1 MTVTETRPGTE
12 APMAPDPGR
21 HHRRRAWRSRLTRFD
36 LRYTPY
42 LFILPFFV
50 IFGVFALWPLLYT
63 GWMSFHDWAIIEG
76 DQGWTGLGNY
86 QDLFADEYFWNALL
100 NTGLL
105 LVLGVGGELLVA
117 LWLAALLNRKLSGS
131 AFWRAGIVLPH
142 IVSVV
147 AVSLVF
153 AQLFGFQTGIFND
166 VLGLVGI
173 DRINWQANRWSAI
186 IAVSTIII
194 WRWAGY
200 FGLIFLAAM
209 QGVPRELH
217 EAAMIDGASRRR
229 IFWSITVPSIRPTI
243 IFSVVMSTIIG
254 MQTFAEPQLFDVQGT
269 EGTGGS
275 DRQFQ
280 TLMMYLYEKG
290 FREFNAGYAA
300 TLAWVMFLLIAIV
313 SGINY
318 ALSRRIASKD

>member
-1 MTVTETRPGTE
+1 MTVTETRPGTG
-12 APMAPDPGR
+12 APMAPVPGR
-21 HHRRRAWRSRLTRFD
+21 HHRRGGWRTRLTRFD

-42 LFILPFFV
+42 VFIAPFFV
-50 IFGVFALWPLLYT
+50 IFGVFAAYPLLYT
-63 GWMSFHDWAIIEG
+63 GWISFHKWAIIEG
-76 DQGWTGLGNY
+76 DQGWTGLHNY
-86 QDLFADEYFWNALL
+86 QLLFQDSYFWNALL
-100 NTGLL
+100 NTTLL
-105 LVLGVGGELLVA
+105 LVFGTGVQLLLA
-117 LWLAALLNRKLSGS
+117 LWLAGILNRKLSGS
-131 AFWRAGIVLPH
+131 AVWRAGVVLPH

-153 AQLFGFQTGIFND
+153 AQLYGFHTGIIND
-166 VLGLVGI
+166 VLSLAGI
-173 DRINWQANRWSAI
+173 DRIDWQASRWTAI
-186 IAVSTIII
+186 PAVSTIII

-200 FGLIFLAAM
+200 YALIFLAAM

-217 EAAMIDGASRRR
+217 EAAMLDGASNRR

-243 IFSVVMSTIIG
+243 IFSVVMSTIG
-254 MQTFAEPQLFDVQGT
+254 AMQTFTEPQLFDTQGT

-300 TLAWVMFLLIAIV
+300 TLAWVMFLLIAV
-313 SGINY
+313 LSGINY

>member
-1 MTVTETRPGTE
+1 MSVTELPRAAE
-12 APMAPDPGR
+12 APEAPAA
-21 HHRRRAWRSRLTRFD
+21 RRRPRSPWRSRLSRFD

-50 IFGVFALWPLLYT
+50 IFGVFAVYPLLYT
-63 GWMSFHDWAIIEG
+63 GWISFHEWAIIEG

-86 QDLFADEYFWNALL
+86 QDLFADTYFWNALL

-105 LVLGVGGELLVA
+105 LVLGTGGELLVA
-117 LWLAALLNRKLSGS
+117 LWLAAVLNRKLSGS
-131 AFWRAGIVLPH
+131 AFWRAGVVLPH
-142 IVSVV
+142 VVSVV

-153 AQLFGFQTGIFND
+153 AQLFGYQTGIFND
-166 VLGLVGI
+166 VLEMVGV
-173 DRINWQANRWSAI
+173 DRINWQASRWSAI

-200 FGLIFLAAM
+200 FALIFLAAM
-209 QGVPRELH
+209 QGVPHELN
-217 EAAMIDGASRRR
+217 EAAMLDGASRRR

-243 IFSVVMSTIIG
+243 VFCVVMSTIIG

>member
-1 MTVTETRPGTE
+1 MTVTETRPGPE
-12 APMAPDPGR
+12 ATTASAPG
-21 HHRRRAWRSRLTRFD
+21 HHPRRRAWRSRLTRFD

-42 LFILPFFV
+42 VFIAPFFV
-50 IFGVFALWPLLYT
+50 IFGVFAVWPLLYT
-63 GWMSFHDWAIIEG
+63 GWISFHKWAIIEG
-76 DQGWTGLGNY
+76 DQGWLGLHNY
-86 QDLFADEYFWNALL
+86 QTLFADEYFWNALL
-100 NTGLL
+100 NTALL
-105 LVLGVGGELLVA
+105 LVLGTGVQLAVA
-117 LWLAALLNRKLSGS
+117 LWLAGVLNRKLGAS
-131 AFWRAGIVLPH
+131 AVWRAGVVLPH

-153 AQLFGFQTGIFND
+153 AQLYGFHTGIVND
-166 VLGLVGI
+166 VLSLVGI
-173 DRINWQANRWSAI
+173 DRVDWQASRWTAI
-186 IAVSTIII
+186 PAVATIII

-200 FGLIFLAAM
+200 YALIFLAAM
-209 QGVPRELH
+209 QGIPRELN
-217 EAAMIDGASRRR
+217 EAAMLDGASRRR

-243 IFSVVMSTIIG
+243 IFSVVMSTIG
-254 MQTFAEPQLFDVQGT
+254 AMQTFTEPQLFDIQGT